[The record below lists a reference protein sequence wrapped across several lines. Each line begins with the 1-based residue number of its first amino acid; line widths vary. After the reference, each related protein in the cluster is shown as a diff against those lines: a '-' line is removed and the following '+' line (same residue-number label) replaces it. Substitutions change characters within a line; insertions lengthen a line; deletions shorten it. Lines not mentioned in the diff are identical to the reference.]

1 LNDALKELA
10 QPGIVLNAPQGVS
23 ISSPQ
28 AVRLSSGSAC
38 VGIVSQQNTD
48 ISALKRF
55 TVAAGEAVS
64 LLARKAGM
72 KLFAAKG
79 KIEIQAQDDALE
91 ATAKKDITVTS
102 VEGRVEITAAEELV
116 VNCAGAYIRLSGG
129 NIELGCPGN
138 ILLKSANVQKMG
150 AADYD
155 ANKPEL
161 PVGFSEF
168 FTAKDEES
176 GEILPFTRY
185 RITTGEGKVFE
196 GRTDAEG
203 KTVAVYTALPDAL
216 HIELL

>member
-1 LNDALKELA
+1 
-10 QPGIVLNAPQGVS
+10 
-23 ISSPQ
+23 
-28 AVRLSSGSAC
+28 
-38 VGIVSQQNTD
+38 
-48 ISALKRF
+48 
-55 TVAAGEAVS
+55 
-64 LLARKAGM
+64 M
-72 KLFAAKG
+72 
-79 KIEIQAQDDALE
+79 
-91 ATAKKDITVTS
+91 TS

-168 FTAKDEES
+168 LLQKMKSPGDFT
-176 GEILPFTRY
+176 FTRY

>member
-1 LNDALKELA
+1 M
-10 QPGIVLNAPQGVS
+10 APL
-23 ISSPQ
+23 P
-28 AVRLSSGSAC
+28 
-38 VGIVSQQNTD
+38 
-48 ISALKRF
+48 
-55 TVAAGEAVS
+55 
-64 LLARKAGM
+64 
-72 KLFAAKG
+72 
-79 KIEIQAQDDALE
+79 
-91 ATAKKDITVTS
+91 
-102 VEGRVEITAAEELV
+102 
-116 VNCAGAYIRLSGG
+116 
-129 NIELGCPGN
+129 
-138 ILLKSANVQKMG
+138 

>member
-1 LNDALKELA
+1 M
-10 QPGIVLNAPQGVS
+10 LNAPQGVS

-28 AVRLSSGSAC
+28 AVRLSSGSAS

-129 NIELGCPGN
+129 NIELGCHGN

>member
-1 LNDALKELA
+1 M
-10 QPGIVLNAPQGVS
+10 LNAPQGVS

-150 AADYD
+150 KADFRV
-155 ANKPEL
+155 KGSKSVLLSKIKRPVTLCHL
-161 PVGFSEF
+161 PV
-168 FTAKDEES
+168 TASPLKKA
-176 GEILPFTRY
+176 RY
-185 RITTGEGKVFE
+185 SKAGQMLMGKRPAFIPHC
-196 GRTDAEG
+196 
-203 KTVAVYTALPDAL
+203 LNQ
-216 HIELL
+216 